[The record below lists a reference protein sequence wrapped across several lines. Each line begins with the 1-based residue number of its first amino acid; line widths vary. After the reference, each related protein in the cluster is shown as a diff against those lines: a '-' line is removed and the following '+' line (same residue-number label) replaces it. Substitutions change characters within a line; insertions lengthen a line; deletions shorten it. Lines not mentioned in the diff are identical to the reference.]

1 MNIATVLTSDTG
13 LTLLGTV
20 LGGAWTW
27 FKSSEWLA
35 RRRNEGLERA
45 LLTLES
51 AVEQTYRCYVRAI
64 KEGRADGKLTS
75 AERVKARTM
84 ARERALAI
92 ARTEGI
98 DLLRLLGEEHLD
110 LWISKVVRGL
120 KRG

>member
-1 MNIATVLTSDTG
+1 MSIGTVLTSDAG

-20 LGGAWTW
+20 LGGVWTW
-27 FKSSEWLA
+27 IRSSEWLA
-35 RRRNEGLERA
+35 RRRRESTRRA
-45 LLTLES
+45 LQVLET
-51 AVEQTYRCYVRAI
+51 AVEQTYRCYVEAI

-75 AERVKARTM
+75 AERVKARMM

-98 DLLRLLGEEHLD
+98 DLLRTLGVEHLD
-110 LWISKVVRGL
+110 LWIAKIVRRL